1 MIYKIWI
8 ALNLLGKFYYH
19 ASKQHS
25 YYFHVQ
31 CYE

>member
-1 MIYKIWI
+1 MICKIWI
-8 ALNLLGKFYYH
+8 ALNLLGKFYYDV
-19 ASKQHS
+19 SKQHS